1 MRKSVNSE
9 RLSLQ
14 GPKIRMT
21 HLSKN
26 KNMKEKLL
34 HTAES
39 FPDID
44 AATLGIS
51 NEELAAMN
59 DKEVTHSTSSQ
70 GQLASPSKENGST
83 VQLAMPS
90 RYSTAS
96 GLSGISA
103 ISGTE
108 VGDSSFTSAPACDSG
123 LASVPL
129 SNSRLHVIL
138 ANDVESGKSQG
149 DGFTD
154 VDLEAS
160 A

>member
-1 MRKSVNSE
+1 MNSE

-26 KNMKEKLL
+26 RNMKEKLL

-39 FPDID
+39 FHDMDP
-44 AATLGIS
+44 ASFGIS
-51 NEELAAMN
+51 NEELATI
-59 DKEVTHSTSSQ
+59 DDIHISHSTPSHRQLSSP
-70 GQLASPSKENGST
+70 GMENGNT
-83 VQLAMPS
+83 IRLTMPS

-96 GLSGISA
+96 GISGISA

-108 VGDSSFTSAPACDSG
+108 VGDSSFTSAPATDPG
-123 LASVPL
+123 LSSIPL
-129 SNSRLHVIL
+129 SDSRLHIIL
-138 ANDVESGKSQG
+138 SSDVDGSKTRG

-154 VDLEAS
+154 VSLEAS